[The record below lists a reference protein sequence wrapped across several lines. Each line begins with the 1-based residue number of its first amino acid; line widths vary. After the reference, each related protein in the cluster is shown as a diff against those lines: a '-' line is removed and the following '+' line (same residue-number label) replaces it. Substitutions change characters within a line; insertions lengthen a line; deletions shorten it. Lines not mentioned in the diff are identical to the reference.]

1 MEGEAATGLP
11 LSKLE
16 KKRGNSNLDNLD
28 KCRNMWEISIPLPE
42 KNISV
47 SGGASDKGNIRV
59 VSILQFRYK
68 IMLIGFSRVHIYIF
82 SSKIHSQE

>member
-16 KKRGNSNLDNLD
+16 KKRGNSNLD

-42 KNISV
+42 KTLVFQVAPLTKEI
-47 SGGASDKGNIRV
+47 
-59 VSILQFRYK
+59 
-68 IMLIGFSRVHIYIF
+68 
-82 SSKIHSQE
+82 